1 MERFIKITSKDND
14 IIKRIS
20 DLQSSAKK
28 RKEEGIFVLEGQR
41 LCCDALINGFDIM
54 ALAVSETAMERLE
67 SDCHKLAEI
76 AQASYILS
84 DRIFEKISDTVT
96 PQGIICLCKIPN
108 FDLNK
113 IDKKGKYIALENLQ
127 DPSNLGAISRT
138 AEALGINGIII
149 SGGCDPYSSKSLR
162 ASMGALLR
170 LPVIRVSDILDFSK
184 SYGFTTYASV
194 VDKTADKI
202 NDMRI
207 LEGSIVLIGN
217 EGNGLDALTIE
228 RCDKTFTIPMSG
240 NAESLNAAVAA
251 SIIMWEMCKC

>member
-20 DLQSSAKK
+20 ALQSSAKK
-28 RKEEGIFVLEGQR
+28 RKEEGVFVLEGQR
-41 LCCDALINGFDIM
+41 LCCDALINGFDII
-54 ALAVSETAMERLE
+54 ALAVSETAIKRLE
-67 SDCHKLAEI
+67 ADCLKLAAKAET
-76 AQASYILS
+76 SYLLS
-84 DRIFEKISDTVT
+84 DRVFEKISDTVT
-96 PQGIICLCKIPN
+96 PQGIICLCKIHD
-108 FDLNK
+108 FDLSK

-138 AEALGINGIII
+138 AEALGINGIVI

-170 LPVIRVSDILDFSK
+170 LPVIRVNDILDFSEQ
-184 SYGFTTYASV
+184 YGFTTYASV

-202 NDMRI
+202 NDIRI

-217 EGNGLDALTIE
+217 EGNGLDVMTIK
-228 RCDKTFTIPMSG
+228 RCDKAFTIPMSG
-240 NAESLNAAVAA
+240 NAESFNAAVAA